1 MLLQKNGRYQ
11 ITPKHSEA
19 VPVSESQYHWS
30 RKSLEELVEFYY
42 SEIRPVM
49 REAEYD
55 PDHGRPSYEWLADHG
70 FSGLSYTLQQHH
82 DLTVKEF
89 FVEEVGLGDD
99 TSGDATGEDGYE
111 WGIRSDETIEAIQT
125 YLSTQRDR
133 GELAASTVTS
143 RRSRLSEYARIYEQ
157 LHGAVSLTRH
167 LDDIEER
174 PAENDR
180 CMGVFDVLRDRLST
194 DQSRLKYLG
203 DVQQFYDYQVRFQGA
218 KYNPLDG
225 ANDQFRW
232 EIDNPDNKTVDA
244 EGMRAIYEAAE
255 SIENQLLVLAL
266 GAWGL
271 RPNEVASLSI
281 DQFELGDD
289 QDNRIVFEQRK
300 NGPGEVAVLFGVD
313 ILKQRI
319 VDLDGSRWEG
329 YLFPS
334 RRSSSGHITPQT
346 VTNRFKRL
354 AGDAGVTVEG
364 ELPTAKMGRRFWYT
378 TYNEAVKQMMAGLE
392 GIAADQGS
400 SSTEIVSQN
409 YLSEAEKR
417 RYRRES
423 MREELSDVFGK
434 QPTGE

>member
-1 MLLQKNGRYQ
+1 M
-11 ITPKHSEA
+11 
-19 VPVSESQYHWS
+19 SESQYQWS
-30 RKSLEELVEFYY
+30 RKSLNELVDFYY
-42 SEIRPVM
+42 SEIRPAM
-49 REAEYD
+49 READYD

-70 FSGLSYTLQQHH
+70 FSGLSYALQKHH
-82 DLTVKEF
+82 ELTVKQF

-99 TSGDATGEDGYE
+99 TPED
-111 WGIRSDETIEAIQT
+111 SDEDSRYDWSVRNDETVEAIKR

-133 GELAASTVTS
+133 GELAESTVKS
-143 RRSRLSEYARIYEQ
+143 RRSRLAEYGRIYEQ
-157 LHGAVSLTRH
+157 LHGSVSLTRN

-174 PAENDR
+174 PSENDR
-180 CMGVFDVLRDRLST
+180 CMEVFDQLKNRLST

-232 EIDNPDNKTVDA
+232 KVDNPDNKTVNA
-244 EGMRAIYEAAE
+244 EGMRSIYETAE
-255 SIENQLLVLAL
+255 NIEERLLVLGL

-271 RPNEVASLSI
+271 RPNEVASLTS
-281 DQFELGDD
+281 DQFVLEDD
-289 QDNRIVFEQRK
+289 ESNRIVFEQRK

-313 ILKQRI
+313 VLKQRI
-319 VDLDGSRWEG
+319 IDLDDPGWDG

-334 RRSSSGHITPQT
+334 DRSTTGHISPQT

-378 TYNEAVKQMMAGLE
+378 TYNEAVKQMMEGLE

-417 RYRRES
+417 RYRRDS
-423 MREELSDVFGK
+423 MQDELTEVFGDV
-434 QPTGE
+434 

>member
-1 MLLQKNGRYQ
+1 M
-11 ITPKHSEA
+11 
-19 VPVSESQYHWS
+19 SESQYQWS
-30 RKSLEELVEFYY
+30 RKSLDELIDFYY
-42 SEIRPVM
+42 SEIRPAM
-49 REAEYD
+49 READYD

-70 FSGLSYTLQQHH
+70 FSGLSYALQEHH

-99 TSGDATGEDGYE
+99 TPADSGDDSGYD
-111 WGIRSDETIEAIQT
+111 WSVRNDETVTAIKR

-133 GELAASTVTS
+133 GELAESTVKS
-143 RRSRLSEYARIYEQ
+143 RRSRLAEYARIYEQ
-157 LHGAVSLTRH
+157 LHGAVSLTRN
-167 LDDIEER
+167 LNDIEER
-174 PAENDR
+174 PSENDR
-180 CMGVFDVLRDRLST
+180 CMEVFDVLKDRLST

-255 SIENQLLVLAL
+255 SIEERLLVLGL

-271 RPNEVASLSI
+271 RPNEVASLTL
-281 DQFELGDD
+281 DQFVLDD
-289 QDNRIVFEQRK
+289 DESNRIVFEQRK

-313 ILKQRI
+313 VLKQRI
-319 VDLDGSRWEG
+319 IDLDDPGWDG

-334 RRSSSGHITPQT
+334 DRSTTGHISPQT
-346 VTNRFKRL
+346 VTNWFKRL
-354 AGDAGVTVEG
+354 AADAGVTVEG
-364 ELPTAKMGRRFWYT
+364 ERPTAKMGRRFWYT
-378 TYNEAVKQMMAGLE
+378 TYNEAVKQMMEGLE

-423 MREELSDVFGK
+423 MQDELNEVFGSHW
-434 QPTGE
+434 PYRCG

>member
-1 MLLQKNGRYQ
+1 M
-11 ITPKHSEA
+11 T
-19 VPVSESQYHWS
+19 ESQYQWS
-30 RKSLEELVEFYY
+30 RKSLEELVDFYY
-42 SEIRPVM
+42 GEIRPAM
-49 REAEYD
+49 REDGYE
-55 PDHGRPSYEWLADHG
+55 PDHSRPSYEWLAEHG
-70 FSGLSYTLQQHH
+70 FSGLSYTLQEHH

-99 TSGDATGEDGYE
+99 TPGDDTGDTGYE
-111 WGIRSDETIEAIQT
+111 WGIHSDETIDAIQT

-143 RRSRLSEYARIYEQ
+143 RRSRLAEYGRIYEQ
-157 LHGAVSLTRH
+157 LHGAVSLIRY

-180 CMGVFDVLRDRLST
+180 CMAVFDILKDQLST

-203 DVQQFYDYQVRFQGA
+203 DVQQFYDHQVRFEGA
-218 KYNPLDG
+218 TYNPLNG

-232 EIDNPDNKTVDA
+232 EIDTPDNKTVDV
-244 EGMRAIYEAAE
+244 EGMRAIYEAAD
-255 SIENQLLVLAL
+255 SIETELLVLAL

-281 DQFELGDD
+281 DQLVLDDAGDE
-289 QDNRIVFEQRK
+289 RIVFEQRK
-300 NGPGEVAVLFGVD
+300 NGPGEVALLFGVD
-313 ILKQRI
+313 VLKQRI
-319 VDLDGSRWEG
+319 VDLDGPGWEG

-334 RRSSSGHITPQT
+334 KRSSTGHITPQT
-346 VTNRFKRL
+346 VSNRFRQL
-354 AGDAGVTVEG
+354 AVDVGVTVEG
-364 ELPTAKMGRRFWYT
+364 EPPTAKMGRRFWYT
-378 TYNEAVKQMMAGLE
+378 TYNEAVKQMMEGLE

-423 MREELSDVFGK
+423 MRDELSEVFGK
-434 QPTGE
+434 H

>member
-1 MLLQKNGRYQ
+1 M
-11 ITPKHSEA
+11 T
-19 VPVSESQYHWS
+19 ESHYRWS

-42 SEIRPVM
+42 SEIRPAM
-49 REAEYD
+49 REDGYE

-70 FSGLSYTLQQHH
+70 FSGLSYTLQEHH

-99 TSGDATGEDGYE
+99 IPRDDTGETGYE
-111 WGIRSDETIEAIQT
+111 WGISSDETIDAIQR
-125 YLSTQRDR
+125 YLSTQRNR

-143 RRSRLSEYARIYEQ
+143 RRSRLAEYARIYEQ
-157 LHGAVSLTRH
+157 LHGAVSLTQA
-167 LDDIEER
+167 LDKIEER

-180 CMGVFDVLRDRLST
+180 CMEVFDVLKDRLST

-203 DVQQFYDYQVRFQGA
+203 DVHQFYDYQVRFQGA
-218 KYNPLDG
+218 KFNPLDG

-232 EIDNPDNKTVDA
+232 EIDNPDNVTVDA
-244 EGMRAIYEAAE
+244 DGMRAIYEAAD
-255 SIENQLLVLAL
+255 SIEDQLLVLAL

-281 DQFELGDD
+281 DQFELSDD

-319 VDLDGSRWEG
+319 VDLDDSSWEG

-334 RRSSSGHITPQT
+334 GRSSSGHITPQT

-354 AGDAGVTVEG
+354 AAATGVTVEG
-364 ELPTAKMGRRFWYT
+364 EIPTAKMGRRFWYT
-378 TYNEAVKQMMAGLE
+378 TYNEAVKQMMEGLE

-400 SSTEIVSQN
+400 SSTEVVSQN

-417 RYRRES
+417 RYRREA
-423 MREELSDVFGK
+423 MFNEMSDVFGNS
-434 QPTGE
+434 Q